1 MAGQRLT
8 DKTALTEQTGSGD
21 QYMVVDVSDT
31 TGSSAGTSKKFDSK
45 FVIQT
50 DKISVSSAETQ
61 ALKSTPKTLVSAPGS
76 GYAVIPFHF
85 YCDVTYSSTESA
97 KLTLIFGH
105 TGSNNVFYSCAYI
118 QNFMNG
124 VTANAQYIVSNNG
137 DATVASGS
145 LTATPT
151 IDNIPLYLS
160 STGNFSGGFSMDV
173 YVTYHIIKLL

>member
-1 MAGQRLT
+1 MANVRLT

-21 QYMVVDVSDT
+21 QLMVVDVSDN
-31 TGSSAGTSKKFDSK
+31 TGSTAGTSKKIDSK
-45 FVIQT
+45 FLIQT

-85 YCDVTYSSTESA
+85 YCNVTYSSTESV

-105 TGSNNVFYSCAYI
+105 TGSNNPIFSCAYI
-118 QNFMNG
+118 QNFMSG
-124 VTANAQYIVSNNG
+124 VTANAQFIVSNNG
-137 DATVASGS
+137 DAITASSS

-160 STGNFSGGFSMDV
+160 ASGNFSGGFSMDV

>member
-31 TGSSAGTSKKFDSK
+31 TGSSAGTSKKIDSK

-50 DKISVSSAETQ
+50 DKISVSSADTQ
-61 ALKSTPKTLVSAPGS
+61 GLKTTPKTLVSAPGS

-105 TGSNNVFYSCAYI
+105 TGSNNSLLSCATI
-118 QNFMNG
+118 VNFMSG
-124 VTANAQYIVSNNG
+124 VTTNAQYIVSNNG
-137 DATVASGS
+137 DAVASSSS
-145 LTATPT
+145 LTAAPT

-160 STGNFSGGFSMDV
+160 SNGNFSGGFSMDV